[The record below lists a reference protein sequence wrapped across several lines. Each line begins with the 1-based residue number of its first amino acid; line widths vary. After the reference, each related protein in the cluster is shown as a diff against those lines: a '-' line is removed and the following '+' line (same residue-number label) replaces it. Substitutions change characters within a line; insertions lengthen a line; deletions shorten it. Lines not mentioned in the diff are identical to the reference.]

1 MFELEIGLIVGGELN
16 FDQCFLH
23 LNVKKN
29 ICKEL
34 LTVNI
39 EYETLLAE
47 TANLL
52 GATKMPTFIF
62 TLAFLNEKNKISWG
76 LKKSTLWGI
85 RI

>member
-39 EYETLLAE
+39 EY
-47 TANLL
+47 
-52 GATKMPTFIF
+52 
-62 TLAFLNEKNKISWG
+62 
-76 LKKSTLWGI
+76 
-85 RI
+85 